1 MQEQNK
7 KPQTT
12 HGSEQNEEKGIF
24 LGYSDEVQIV
34 NDFDEFIR
42 LTGLTHEWFYT
53 NSSREYFWINS
64 CFGNSFM

>member
-34 NDFDEFIR
+34 NGFDEFIR
-42 LTGLTHEWFYT
+42 LTGLTHERFK
-53 NSSREYFWINS
+53 
-64 CFGNSFM
+64 